1 MNTLQ
6 LKNILNI
13 TVNDFIKKSSL
24 CIFFFLCIYPVRFAF
39 FPFVSTRVTIGAM
52 GILLFLINS
61 LSYNSKKILAI
72 KKEWLSV
79 AISLMTILLIA
90 IFVDLLNG
98 TKETYFIKF
107 PLSMIAIFGASY
119 AVAKGVKSV
128 YHQITFDIIARY
140 IVLSVVLQMIIAV
153 FMFISP
159 IIKESL
165 INLLAV
171 NYQKQVG
178 IDIIGLRNRI
188 IGFGSQFFA
197 AGVVNCFT
205 LILLTILIKYK
216 SSRNEKTTYLKLG
229 FVLLSIVGTVLS
241 RTTLVGIL
249 MSVAIFMFKS
259 KIFIIKSSTI
269 KLFIVFAALVVLFVC
284 FMPNS
289 IFEKIKTASR
299 FGFEMFYNYFEKG
312 ELSTKSTNQ
321 LFEMYKV
328 HPNSIKTWIIG
339 DGYYKNPLDATLYYL
354 NTDVGYLR
362 LLFYFGIIGTLA
374 YFAYEITLVK
384 LANKINGNTFPL
396 FFFAIAVLILILNLK
411 GMTEMT
417 SLVSL
422 FLFCEPNPKL

>member
-1 MNTLQ
+1 M
-6 LKNILNI
+6 KSILNI

-24 CIFFFLCIYPVRFAF
+24 CIFFFLYVYPVRFAF
-39 FPFVSTRVTIGAM
+39 FPFVSTRVAIGAM
-52 GILLFLINS
+52 GILLFLING
-61 LSYNSKKILAI
+61 LSYNSKKILSI

-79 AISLMTILLIA
+79 AISLMIIVLIA
-90 IFVDLLNG
+90 IFVDIVNG

-128 YHQITFDIIARY
+128 YHEITFEIIARY
-140 IVLSVVLQMIIAV
+140 IVITVVLQMIITIL
-153 FMFISP
+153 MFIFP

-165 INLLAV
+165 LKLLAK
-171 NYQKQVG
+171 NYQAEVG
-178 IDIIGLRNRI
+178 IDIDALQSRI

-205 LILLTILIKYK
+205 LILLAILIKHK
-216 SSRNEKTTYLKLG
+216 GSRNEKSISLMLG
-229 FVLLSIVGTVLS
+229 FGLISIVGTVLS
-241 RTTLVGIL
+241 RTTLIGIL
-249 MSVAIFMFKS
+249 ISFAIFFYKS
-259 KIFIIKSSTI
+259 KIFIIKSSNLKFSI
-269 KLFIVFAALVVLFVC
+269 ICAALIVLFVV
-284 FMPNS
+284 FMPSS
-289 IFEKIKTASR
+289 ILEKIKIATK

-312 ELSTKSTNQ
+312 ELTTKSTNQ

-339 DGYYKNPLDATLYYL
+339 DGYYKNPLDATLYYM

-384 LANKINGNTFPL
+384 LANKINGTTFPL